1 MSALKHKLAAGGYSD
16 SSDLEEPKQVA
27 RASYKPKRPCHVP
40 FVPSN
45 LALHNCLHTPGFTF
59 PRSSVS
65 TRGSL
70 PSYSSMSSQATTLT
84 LEPTSS
90 QTTSSFTHSRLE
102 LSQQHSTRDSLTL
115 EPEEP
120 VSNQAA
126 TAKAQA
132 QPIHAPLGVTFKSND
147 ATCIQPTLNL
157 EQQFDGLLHS
167 IKEIKCIN
175 TEEYAQMEAKVDCL
189 LVLITNLASVGMT
202 GTPVELQ
209 APAAL
214 NPSNTLQPLYLNPRP
229 TPELIATVR
238 KVVSETRLCVGKKK
252 GNPEDNRVK
261 EHAQISFYCM
271 CAINAAKNAWPYFED
286 KHGKPNTL
294 PVEFRDP
301 VTGYCQPF
309 PHWKALLIKQIIWV
323 PMYIQRF
330 KATIPNN
337 SSELSKKLQA
347 LTNEQIVALLVDCPF
362 KTVQALW
369 HSSDKTGEEL
379 KQMCATARHYQ
390 WSKQK
395 ANICSEYVKAIPL
408 LTGPEYKYLYQPGYV
423 LSEET
428 DDEGNLVTL
437 KPAHQACW
445 ESNLIEAI
453 QIAEYKKSQPH

>member
-1 MSALKHKLAAGGYSD
+1 MSALKCKPAAGGYSD

-27 RASYKPKRPCHVP
+27 RASYKPKRPRHVP
-40 FVPSN
+40 FVLSN
-45 LALHNCLHTPGFTF
+45 LALHNCLRTPGFTF

-65 TRGSL
+65 TSLYKRLLDLGTRGASVK
-70 PSYSSMSSQATTLT
+70 PSRCSQSSS
-84 LEPTSS
+84 
-90 QTTSSFTHSRLE
+90 
-102 LSQQHSTRDSLTL
+102 
-115 EPEEP
+115 
-120 VSNQAA
+120 AA
-126 TAKAQA
+126 NSC
-132 QPIHAPLGVTFKSND
+132 TFGGN
-147 ATCIQPTLNL
+147 I
-157 EQQFDGLLHS
+157 QFDGLLQS
-167 IKEIKCIN
+167 IKEIKRIN
-175 TEEYAQMEAKVDCL
+175 TEEYARMEAKVDCL

-214 NPSNTLQPLYLNPRP
+214 NPSNTLQPLYSNPRP
-229 TPELIATVR
+229 TPELIATVC
-238 KVVSETRLCVGKKK
+238 KVVSETHLCVGKKK

-261 EHAQISFYCM
+261 EHTQISFYYM

-286 KHGKPNTL
+286 KHVKPNTL

-323 PMYIQRF
+323 PTYIQRF

-337 SSELSKKLQA
+337 GSKLSKKSQA
-347 LTNEQIVALLVDCPF
+347 LTNEQIVALLVDGPF

-369 HSSDKTGEEL
+369 CSSDKTGEEL
-379 KQMCATARHYQ
+379 KQMRATARHYQ
-390 WSKQK
+390 QSKQK

-408 LTGPEYKYLYQPGYV
+408 LTGPEYKCLYQPGYM

-453 QIAEYKKSQPH
+453 QIVEYKKSQPHGNCCFPTH